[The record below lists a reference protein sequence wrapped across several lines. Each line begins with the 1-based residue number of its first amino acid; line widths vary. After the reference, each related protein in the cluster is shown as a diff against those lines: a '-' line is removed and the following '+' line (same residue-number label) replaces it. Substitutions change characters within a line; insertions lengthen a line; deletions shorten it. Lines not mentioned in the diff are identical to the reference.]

1 MTVSSQI
8 IEVLNDL
15 CTKFGIVIDWSQ
27 ENVLPY
33 AKTLLTK
40 FISWDIAT
48 SWVWIGIALFMIL
61 VGITLVIFDQTN
73 WDTEIVTCAG
83 VLLIIVFLV
92 VLGTQIFDIVACKVF
107 PEKVIYDYVSYWL
120 SERSG
125 L

>member
-33 AKTLLTK
+33 AKTLLAK
-40 FISWDIAT
+40 FIYWEIAT

-61 VGITLVIFDQTN
+61 VGVVFVIFDQTN
-73 WDTEIVTCAG
+73 WVTEIITCAG
-83 VLLIIVFLV
+83 VLLIVVFLV
-92 VLGTQIFDIVACKVF
+92 VLVTQIFDIVECKVF
-107 PEKVIYDYVSYWL
+107 PEKAIYDYISYRL
-120 SERSG
+120 SVQ
-125 L
+125 